1 MGAKFKSEVGELES
15 LVSRISAQLASTDW
29 EGGAAQ
35 RFRAQWDGE
44 FKSTFA
50 QVAQGLRECATEVSN
65 RAKALAGRGGR
76 AQRSARPARARR
88 GRR

>member
-1 MGAKFKSEVGELES
+1 MSGRIGGTVEQMQTMGAKFNSEVSELQS

-44 FKSTFA
+44 FKATF
-50 QVAQGLRECATEVSN
+50 QKVADGLTECATEVQN
-65 RAKALAGRGGR
+65 RANALTQAGG
-76 AQRSARPARARR
+76 
-88 GRR
+88 